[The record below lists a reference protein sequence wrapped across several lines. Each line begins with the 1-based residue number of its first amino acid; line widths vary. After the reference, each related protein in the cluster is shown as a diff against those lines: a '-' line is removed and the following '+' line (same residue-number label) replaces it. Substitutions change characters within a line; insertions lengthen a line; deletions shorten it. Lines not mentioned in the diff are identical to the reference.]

1 MTHSSKDRTSRSQ
14 KNRSR
19 HVNHTSFCF
28 LVLKSGTLFTDV
40 HVGWLVRLIDH
51 ICFVHLDSH
60 NCVMGA
66 SGVTVKFDKR
76 KFLL

>member
-14 KNRSR
+14 KTRSR

-28 LVLKSGTLFTDV
+28 LVLKSETLFTD
-40 HVGWLVRLIDH
+40 VGWLVRLIDH
-51 ICFVHLDSH
+51 RCFVHLDSH
-60 NCVMGA
+60 NCVIGA